1 VYWPGGFWV
10 ASGNDPRNSWATSYA
25 GHFLV
30 EANQLGYPV
39 PPPMLADWVKHQK
52 SAARSWSSGGLV
64 SRLDQAYR
72 LYTLALAGQP
82 ELGAMNR
89 LRESGDLLTVERWQ
103 LAAAYRIAGLGAA
116 AEDLVRG
123 DRGVVD
129 DDINAYGDATFGS
142 SLRDRALILS
152 AMVTL
157 EKEDGLQDLVDRVSS
172 EIASD
177 GWYSTHS
184 VSMALLAMA
193 RFAGGID
200 LGTPTF
206 DYQIGSGRRQTVAMA
221 APIATS
227 LLEAFPDGP
236 DGPDA
241 GNNLRIQNTSNRR
254 LFANVVM
261 RGIPKAGAEDAASS
275 GLAIEV
281 SFTNSEGKEIQVGNL
296 TQGEDFIAQ
305 VSVGNLTGARLE
317 NLALSEIFPSGWE
330 ILSSRLD
337 PAESKA
343 QRGLDYEDVR
353 DDRVYRYFGL
363 NSGESKLFATRL
375 NAAYL
380 GRYYLPTVSVEAM
393 YDATKN
399 ARTRGA
405 WVQVTEAGRP

>member
-1 VYWPGGFWV
+1 
-10 ASGNDPRNSWATSYA
+10 
-25 GHFLV
+25 
-30 EANQLGYPV
+30 
-39 PPPMLADWVKHQK
+39 
-52 SAARSWSSGGLV
+52 
-64 SRLDQAYR
+64 
-72 LYTLALAGQP
+72 
-82 ELGAMNR
+82 
-89 LRESGDLLTVERWQ
+89 
-103 LAAAYRIAGLGAA
+103 
-116 AEDLVRG
+116 
-123 DRGVVD
+123 
-129 DDINAYGDATFGS
+129 
-142 SLRDRALILS
+142 
-152 AMVTL
+152 
-157 EKEDGLQDLVDRVSS
+157 
-172 EIASD
+172 
-177 GWYSTHS
+177 
-184 VSMALLAMA
+184 
-193 RFAGGID
+193 
-200 LGTPTF
+200 
-206 DYQIGSGRRQTVAMA
+206 
-221 APIATS
+221 
-227 LLEAFPDGP
+227 
-236 DGPDA
+236 
-241 GNNLRIQNTSNRR
+241 
-254 LFANVVM
+254 M

-363 NSGESKLFATRL
+363 NSGESKHFATRL